1 MDGSGALFPGHIN
14 GIEAYWSYTKRRI
27 AKFNGVRENF
37 ELHLKECE
45 WRWNRNHLELA
56 SKLWGLPS
64 LEPSDLLLSD
74 GHILN
79 ILFFVNRSIYVL
91 INHRIVI
98 DPGDLRCTFDQS
110 RRCQVCSSNDL
121 FLTDFS

>member
-56 SKLWGLPS
+56 RKLWGLPS

-98 DPGDLRCTFDQS
+98 DTGYYDMLNIIISQIKI
-110 RRCQVCSSNDL
+110 
-121 FLTDFS
+121 

>member
-45 WRWNRNHLELA
+45 WRWNRDHLDLA
-56 SKLWGLPS
+56 KELWGLLKISKAAS
-64 LEPSDLLLSD
+64 LEP
-74 GHILN
+74 
-79 ILFFVNRSIYVL
+79 
-91 INHRIVI
+91 
-98 DPGDLRCTFDQS
+98 
-110 RRCQVCSSNDL
+110 
-121 FLTDFS
+121 